1 MDLVPHE
8 TAGDTPVQKPPA
20 GSSTKTIGGRF
31 SLPPSRRRGIIAFL
45 MADEDAGPL
54 VVPAGVAPIATAPAP
69 AARDRVITR
78 LSDAFAAGVFEVEEL
93 ERRVTLAQAAASAP
107 ELEALVA
114 DLPAAPEGEETSV
127 PATRALVPA
136 GEVRE
141 VGQVRTVLGSVRR
154 AGVWTVPRRLMVR
167 TVLGSAELDFRE
179 ARLPPGI
186 VEVEVEAVL
195 GSVEITVP
203 PHLAVEAEG
212 GAVLGS
218 FEHVARAPAQP
229 APDASVLRIRGR
241 AVLGSVEIAM
251 ALPGAGAPRARV
263 R

>member
-1 MDLVPHE
+1 
-8 TAGDTPVQKPPA
+8 
-20 GSSTKTIGGRF
+20 
-31 SLPPSRRRGIIAFL
+31 
-45 MADEDAGPL
+45 
-54 VVPAGVAPIATAPAP
+54 
-69 AARDRVITR
+69 
-78 LSDAFAAGVFEVEEL
+78 
-93 ERRVTLAQAAASAP
+93 
-107 ELEALVA
+107 
-114 DLPAAPEGEETSV
+114 
-127 PATRALVPA
+127 
-136 GEVRE
+136 
-141 VGQVRTVLGSVRR
+141 
-154 AGVWTVPRRLMVR
+154 MVR